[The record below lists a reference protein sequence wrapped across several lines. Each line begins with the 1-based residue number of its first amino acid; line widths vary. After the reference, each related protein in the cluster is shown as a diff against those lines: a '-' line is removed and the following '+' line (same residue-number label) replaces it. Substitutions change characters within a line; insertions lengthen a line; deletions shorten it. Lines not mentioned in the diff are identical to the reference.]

1 MNKIT
6 PAMKKKITSDW
17 VSCLPEFFAFAPMRL
32 GRLVGPL
39 VQGVCLDR
47 DPSNSAYLPTLH
59 IHNLCKSF
67 PVIALDLGQ
76 PLLVEGGRG
85 VERISIESHSERYV
99 SAAKRLVASSYL
111 PTSGSISVRLLESAV
126 DRYQKSGRP
135 DANHPLSLLEDIVM
149 CYAWLG
155 LRDEAVTLCKKYVD
169 ITKKWPEY
177 VFSRDGG
184 RQSWVEKL
192 LSYPDSEEQLRKIF
206 AEQLVFHKLHEL
218 PVSDLTK

>member
-1 MNKIT
+1 
-6 PAMKKKITSDW
+6 
-17 VSCLPEFFAFAPMRL
+17 
-32 GRLVGPL
+32 
-39 VQGVCLDR
+39 
-47 DPSNSAYLPTLH
+47 
-59 IHNLCKSF
+59 
-67 PVIALDLGQ
+67 
-76 PLLVEGGRG
+76 
-85 VERISIESHSERYV
+85 
-99 SAAKRLVASSYL
+99 
-111 PTSGSISVRLLESAV
+111 V

-184 RQSWVEKL
+184 RHSWVEEL

-206 AEQLVFHKLHEL
+206 AEQLVFHKLQEL